1 MAIHEQG
8 TPAPTQREPIVE
20 EMRVKQIVVKK
31 IDKTEVLNLGV
42 GLDVTEENGTLKVNV
57 E

>member
-42 GLDVTEENGTLKVNV
+42 GLDVTEADGTLKINV